1 MVLFCQADLCCSV
14 DNSADHKPA
23 MRHGPHVESVITCWW
38 GSPWGDANL
47 PLAQALSPAY
57 LQVPYSTESTATPL
71 WVCVPQTGSLA
82 SGLIHVGLCP
92 LLSPTLEQSGATG
105 ALRLA
110 SKTQGR
116 ETWGYRVMLGGVWG
130 FLNLL
135 FKHLVNSHTAHFLKI
150 IYYFFSINY
159 RNCQCFVTWEVKNC
173 FD

>member
-1 MVLFCQADLCCSV
+1 MQIFYLPRLFPQLIFGCPTALKAQPHLCGC
-14 DNSADHKPA
+14 
-23 MRHGPHVESVITCWW
+23 
-38 GSPWGDANL
+38 
-47 PLAQALSPAY
+47 
-57 LQVPYSTESTATPL
+57 
-71 WVCVPQTGSLA
+71 VCLRGVPQTGSLA

-92 LLSPTLEQSGATG
+92 LLSPTPEQSGATG

-135 FKHLVNSHTAHFLKI
+135 FKHLVNIHTAHILKI
-150 IYYFFSINY
+150 IYYCFFINY